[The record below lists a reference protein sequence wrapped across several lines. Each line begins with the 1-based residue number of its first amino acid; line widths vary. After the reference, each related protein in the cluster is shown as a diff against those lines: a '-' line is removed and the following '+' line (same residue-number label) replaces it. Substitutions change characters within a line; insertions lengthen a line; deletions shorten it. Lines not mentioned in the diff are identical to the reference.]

1 MQLWCILSLRS
12 ILQIHIIFDMNEN
25 VLKLNIVTA
34 VEVYLLFRG
43 TRPSTILWDLK
54 GNVI

>member
-43 TRPSTILWDLK
+43 TRPSTILWYLK